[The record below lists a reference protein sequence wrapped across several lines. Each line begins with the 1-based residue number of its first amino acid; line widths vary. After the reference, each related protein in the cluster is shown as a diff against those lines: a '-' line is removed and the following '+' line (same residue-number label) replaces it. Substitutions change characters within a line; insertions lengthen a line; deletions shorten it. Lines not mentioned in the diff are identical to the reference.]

1 MSDSGLRAPL
11 RSRGFGRRSQE
22 RSPDERLQ
30 TARDDL
36 RSRLHRVPRAAGDR
50 IGYQPRE
57 APFPAARRTDSHRD
71 GATAGDACRDVRLG
85 ARALSRFRGSRP
97 RLPVVGAGARRA
109 SCGGR
114 GARVESS
121 ERDFD
126 DVQAPVPA
134 PTSSSGT
141 WKRASPPERPR
152 GRSWPWCRRR
162 SLRALATWRRML
174 VRNFFAPD
182 ADVLLDESFATSHCF
197 RLAADDTSHRGQIG
211 LAFTPAPGRGR
222 DTLVDVA
229 GVIWIDRATPAL
241 RSLEFLY
248 TGLGHPRRLRA
259 AGTSS
264 FSRCRT
270 EFPSSNGGRCAS
282 SSWGRSR
289 PP

>member
-1 MSDSGLRAPL
+1 MRRF
-11 RSRGFGRRSQE
+11 RSRWRDCRRRLPRCASRGASSVPVRRSQ
-22 RSPDERLQ
+22 
-30 TARDDL
+30 
-36 RSRLHRVPRAAGDR
+36 
-50 IGYQPRE
+50 
-57 APFPAARRTDSHRD
+57 
-71 GATAGDACRDVRLG
+71 
-85 ARALSRFRGSRP
+85 P

-109 SCGGR
+109 PCGGR
-114 GARVESS
+114 GARVESG

-134 PTSSSGT
+134 SN
-141 WKRASPPERPR
+141 E
-152 GRSWPWCRRR
+152 
-162 SLRALATWRRML
+162 L
-174 VRNFFAPD
+174 VRYLETRFTTGTTTRPFVASASAVEFARVGYMAENSLGRTFFAPD

-197 RLAADDTSHRGQIG
+197 RLAADDTSRRGQIG

-248 TGLGHPRRLRA
+248 TGLRHPRRLGAR

-282 SSWGRSR
+282 SSWRSFANHR
-289 PP
+289 